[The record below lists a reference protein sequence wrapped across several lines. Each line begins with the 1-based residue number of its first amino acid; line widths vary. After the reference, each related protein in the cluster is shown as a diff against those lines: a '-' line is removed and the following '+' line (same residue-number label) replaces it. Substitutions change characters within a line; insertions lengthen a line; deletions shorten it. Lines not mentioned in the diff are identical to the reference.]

1 MHAIYLSVRKPW
13 QLQDIKEFSLLW
25 TGEGT
30 TLFSCLNIVTSSSF
44 TKPIYFFRLFAHADD
59 PDIDEPLKPDTG
71 NTLGADDKTP
81 GINS

>member
-1 MHAIYLSVRKPW
+1 
-13 QLQDIKEFSLLW
+13 LLEYSHLKLIHQ
-25 TGEGT
+25 T
-30 TLFSCLNIVTSSSF
+30 
-44 TKPIYFFRLFAHADD
+44 FFRLFAHADD